1 MIIIP
6 EDVALKLRLFRRRWL
21 SLLSLCTACPSLGFS
36 VHEGLEVVGCRFCR
50 YCREKVW
57 DSQAALQQEQVSH
70 WLHSFLCYGFAG
82 IHGVSHL
89 SSCSFPTYIFCK
101 TFKNSVSYGTTPIS
115 CLHKVTWVA
124 GFATV
129 CRYVAYFSAFGF
141 FPATANIY
149 LAAIGVSLASA
160 IAESLPLPLDDNFT
174 VPFVAIAAGM
184 LLLPF

>member
-57 DSQAALQQEQVSH
+57 DSEAALQQGQVSH

-82 IHGVSHL
+82 FHGVSHL
-89 SSCSFPTYIFCK
+89 SSCPFPTYIFCK
-101 TFKNSVSYGTTPIS
+101 TFKYSVSYGTTPMP
-115 CLHKVTWVA
+115 CLHKVTWWLVLQRCA
-124 GFATV
+124 DMLHIFQP
-129 CRYVAYFSAFGF
+129 SAFF
-141 FPATANIY
+141 EQQPTFTLQQLECHLPPQ
-149 LAAIGVSLASA
+149 LQSLCHSHLTTT
-160 IAESLPLPLDDNFT
+160 SLCRS
-174 VPFVAIAAGM
+174 
-184 LLLPF
+184 